1 MVIYVKVNENDF
13 VWNIL
18 YIKWYNFF
26 IASICGTISAGY
38 TIEQDGLP
46 RLNKVNGDEFWNDHK
61 LTPSEEFIKFI
72 EEH

>member
-1 MVIYVKVNENDF
+1 M
-13 VWNIL
+13 IL
-18 YIKWYNFF
+18 LIIFYILNNRIF

-46 RLNKVNGDEFWNDHK
+46 RLNRVNGDEFWNDHK